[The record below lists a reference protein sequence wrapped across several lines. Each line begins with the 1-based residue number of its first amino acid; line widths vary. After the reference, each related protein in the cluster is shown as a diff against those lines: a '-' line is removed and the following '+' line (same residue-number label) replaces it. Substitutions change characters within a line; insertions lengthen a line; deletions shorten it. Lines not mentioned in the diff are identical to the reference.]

1 MYIPN
6 VELSPQKNIVKQ
18 RQPILYHWF
27 SELEKTVNTSTT
39 SDKFNTCT
47 WQLLG
52 QGFLVEGEDQ
62 EAYIHFLQW
71 AASALNI
78 DLIELSRA
86 DLSNLKNLVSKLS
99 KPTIVYLKPD
109 KWLGDEDLS
118 DEDRSS
124 TTRSSALRVLVRPH

>member
-6 VELSPQKNIVKQ
+6 VELLLQKNIVKQ

-27 SELEKTVNTSTT
+27 TELEKTVNTPPISN
-39 SDKFNTCT
+39 KFNTCY

-52 QGFLVEGEDQ
+52 QGFLLEGEDQ
-62 EAYIHFLQW
+62 EAYVHFLQW

-78 DLIELSRA
+78 DLIELSRG
-86 DLSNLKNLVSKLS
+86 DLSNLKDLVSKLS

-109 KWLGDEDLS
+109 KWLGDENLS
-118 DEDRSS
+118 DEDLSEQQ
-124 TTRSSALRVLVRPH
+124 VLIEVFELI